1 MKYATESLEITI
13 HAWRVCWRIVSRLFC
28 LTTILSMDLKKKVF
42 LKLKT
47 GAQAFGYKRDEL
59 MSVAAH
65 IAGNLKLDENASEEE
80 VEDAV
85 DEAVSGCIP
94 FLKYGQSMATRVI
107 NDSKLKDDH
116 DTDDDNDDDDDT
128 HQKPA
133 SKKSQK
139 TTPTP
144 NDEAPAWVKE
154 LQKSVETLANQVET
168 MKGEKVTIG
177 RKERLSKLLAD
188 TGTYGETAL
197 KNFERMSFKDD
208 DDFDDFFTSVEAD
221 LAKFKQQM
229 ADSGLAHL
237 TTPPTPKQD
246 KPKGEDKVF
255 TDEQLEEMA
264 SGL

>member
-1 MKYATESLEITI
+1 
-13 HAWRVCWRIVSRLFC
+13 
-28 LTTILSMDLKKKVF
+28 MDLKKKVF

-65 IAGNLKLDENASEEE
+65 IADNLKLDDNASEED

-85 DEAVSGCIP
+85 DAAVSSCIP

-107 NDSKLKDDH
+107 NDSKSKDDH
-116 DTDDDNDDDDDT
+116 DDDDDDDDDDNN
-128 HQKPA
+128 QKP
-133 SKKSQK
+133 SPKKSPK

-144 NDEAPAWVKE
+144 KDETPAWVKE
-154 LQKSVETLANQVET
+154 LQKSVEALASQVET
-168 MKGEKVTIG
+168 MKGEKVTTG

-188 TGTYGETAL
+188 TGTYGEAAL

-208 DDFDDFFTSVEAD
+208 DDFDDYFTSVEED

-237 TTPPTPKQD
+237 TNPPTPKQD

-255 TDEQLEEMA
+255 TDEQLEEIA
-264 SGL
+264 SGF

>member
-1 MKYATESLEITI
+1 
-13 HAWRVCWRIVSRLFC
+13 
-28 LTTILSMDLKKKVF
+28 MDLKKKVF

-47 GAQAFGYKRDEL
+47 VAQAFGYKRDEL

-65 IAGNLKLDENASEEE
+65 IADNLKLEENASEED

-85 DEAVSGCIP
+85 DAAVSSCIP

-116 DTDDDNDDDDDT
+116 DDDDDDDDDDNS
-128 HQKPA
+128 QKSSP
-133 SKKSQK
+133 KKSPK
-139 TTPTP
+139 TTSTP
-144 NDEAPAWVKE
+144 KDETPAWVKE
-154 LQKSVETLANQVET
+154 LQKSVETLASQVET
-168 MKGEKVTIG
+168 MKGEKVTTG

-188 TGTYGETAL
+188 TGTYGEAAL

-208 DDFDDFFTSVEAD
+208 DDFDDYFTSVEED

-237 TTPPTPKQD
+237 TTPPTPKQY

-255 TDEQLEEMA
+255 TDEQLEEIA
-264 SGL
+264 SGF

>member
-1 MKYATESLEITI
+1 
-13 HAWRVCWRIVSRLFC
+13 
-28 LTTILSMDLKKKVF
+28 MDLKKKVF

-65 IAGNLKLDENASEEE
+65 IADNLKLDENASEED

-85 DEAVSGCIP
+85 DAAVSSCIP

-116 DTDDDNDDDDDT
+116 DDDDDDDDDDDNN
-128 HQKPA
+128 QKP
-133 SKKSQK
+133 SPKKSPK
-139 TTPTP
+139 TTSTP
-144 NDEAPAWVKE
+144 KDETPAWVKE
-154 LQKSVETLANQVET
+154 LQKSVETLASQVET
-168 MKGEKVTIG
+168 MKGEKVTTG

-188 TGTYGETAL
+188 TGTYGEAAL

-208 DDFDDFFTSVEAD
+208 DDFDDYFTSVEED

-255 TDEQLEEMA
+255 TDEQLEEIA
-264 SGL
+264 SGF

>member
-1 MKYATESLEITI
+1 
-13 HAWRVCWRIVSRLFC
+13 
-28 LTTILSMDLKKKVF
+28 MDLKKKVF

-65 IAGNLKLDENASEEE
+65 IADNLKLDENASEED

-85 DEAVSGCIP
+85 DAAVSSCIP

-116 DTDDDNDDDDDT
+116 DDDDDDDDDDNN
-128 HQKPA
+128 QKP
-133 SKKSQK
+133 SPKKSPK
-139 TTPTP
+139 TTSTP
-144 NDEAPAWVKE
+144 KDETPAWVKE

-168 MKGEKVTIG
+168 MKGEKVTTG

-188 TGTYGETAL
+188 TGTYGEAAL

-208 DDFDDFFTSVEAD
+208 DDFDDYFTSVEED

-264 SGL
+264 SGF

>member
-1 MKYATESLEITI
+1 
-13 HAWRVCWRIVSRLFC
+13 
-28 LTTILSMDLKKKVF
+28 MDLKKKVF

-65 IAGNLKLDENASEEE
+65 IADNLKLDENASEED

-85 DEAVSGCIP
+85 DAAVSGCIP

-107 NDSKLKDDH
+107 NDSKSKDDH
-116 DTDDDNDDDDDT
+116 DDDDDDDDDDNN
-128 HQKPA
+128 QKP
-133 SKKSQK
+133 SPKKSPK

-144 NDEAPAWVKE
+144 KDETPAWVKE
-154 LQKSVETLANQVET
+154 LQKSVETLARQVET
-168 MKGEKVTIG
+168 MKGEKVTTG

-188 TGTYGETAL
+188 TGTYGEAAL

-208 DDFDDFFTSVEAD
+208 DDFDDYFTSVEED

-255 TDEQLEEMA
+255 TDEQLEEIA
-264 SGL
+264 SGF

>member
-1 MKYATESLEITI
+1 
-13 HAWRVCWRIVSRLFC
+13 
-28 LTTILSMDLKKKVF
+28 MDLKKKVF

-65 IAGNLKLDENASEEE
+65 IADNLKLDENASEED

-85 DEAVSGCIP
+85 DAAVSSCIP

-116 DTDDDNDDDDDT
+116 DDDDDDDDDDNN
-128 HQKPA
+128 QKP
-133 SKKSQK
+133 SPKKSPK
-139 TTPTP
+139 TTSTP
-144 NDEAPAWVKE
+144 KDETPAWVKE
-154 LQKSVETLANQVET
+154 LQKSVETLASQVET
-168 MKGEKVTIG
+168 MKGEKVTTG

-188 TGTYGETAL
+188 TGTYGEAAL

-208 DDFDDFFTSVEAD
+208 DDFDDYFTSVEED

-237 TTPPTPKQD
+237 TNPPTPKQD

-255 TDEQLEEMA
+255 TDEQLEEIA
-264 SGL
+264 SGF

>member
-1 MKYATESLEITI
+1 
-13 HAWRVCWRIVSRLFC
+13 
-28 LTTILSMDLKKKVF
+28 MDLKKKVF

-65 IAGNLKLDENASEEE
+65 IADNLKLDENASEED

-85 DEAVSGCIP
+85 DAAVSSCIP

-116 DTDDDNDDDDDT
+116 DDDDDDDDDDNN
-128 HQKPA
+128 QKPS
-133 SKKSQK
+133 SKKSPK
-139 TTPTP
+139 TTSTP
-144 NDEAPAWVKE
+144 KDETPAWVKE
-154 LQKSVETLANQVET
+154 LQKSVETLASQVET
-168 MKGEKVTIG
+168 MKGEKVTTG

-188 TGTYGETAL
+188 TGTYGEAAL

-208 DDFDDFFTSVEAD
+208 DDFDDYFTSVEED

-255 TDEQLEEMA
+255 TDEQLEEIA
-264 SGL
+264 SGF

>member
-1 MKYATESLEITI
+1 
-13 HAWRVCWRIVSRLFC
+13 
-28 LTTILSMDLKKKVF
+28 MDLKKKVF

-65 IAGNLKLDENASEEE
+65 IADNLKLDEDASEED

-85 DEAVSGCIP
+85 DAAVSSCIP

-107 NDSKLKDDH
+107 NDSKSKDDH
-116 DTDDDNDDDDDT
+116 DVDDDDDDDDNT
-128 HQKPA
+128 QKP
-133 SKKSQK
+133 SPKKSPK
-139 TTPTP
+139 TTSTP
-144 NDEAPAWVKE
+144 KDETPAWVKE
-154 LQKSVETLANQVET
+154 LQKSVETLASQVET
-168 MKGEKVTIG
+168 MKGEKVTTG

-188 TGTYGETAL
+188 TGTYGEAAL

-208 DDFDDFFTSVEAD
+208 DDFDDYFTSVEED

-237 TTPPTPKQD
+237 TNPPTPKQD

-255 TDEQLEEMA
+255 TDEQLEEIA
-264 SGL
+264 SGF

>member
-1 MKYATESLEITI
+1 
-13 HAWRVCWRIVSRLFC
+13 
-28 LTTILSMDLKKKVF
+28 MDLKKKVF

-65 IAGNLKLDENASEEE
+65 IADNLKLDENASEED

-85 DEAVSGCIP
+85 DAAVSSCIP

-116 DTDDDNDDDDDT
+116 DDDDDDDDDEYN
-128 HQKPA
+128 QKP
-133 SKKSQK
+133 SPKKSPK
-139 TTPTP
+139 TTSTP
-144 NDEAPAWVKE
+144 KDDAPAWVKE
-154 LQKSVETLANQVET
+154 LQKSVETLASQVET
-168 MKGEKVTIG
+168 MKGEKVTTG

-188 TGTYGETAL
+188 TGTYGEAAL

-208 DDFDDFFTSVEAD
+208 DDFDDYFTSVEED

-255 TDEQLEEMA
+255 TDEQLEEIA
-264 SGL
+264 SGF

>member
-1 MKYATESLEITI
+1 
-13 HAWRVCWRIVSRLFC
+13 
-28 LTTILSMDLKKKVF
+28 MDLKKKVF

-65 IAGNLKLDENASEEE
+65 IADNLKLDENASEED

-85 DEAVSGCIP
+85 DAAVSDCIP

-116 DTDDDNDDDDDT
+116 DDDDNDDDDDNN
-128 HQKPA
+128 QKP
-133 SKKSQK
+133 SPKKSPK
-139 TTPTP
+139 TTSTP
-144 NDEAPAWVKE
+144 KDETPAWVKE

-168 MKGEKVTIG
+168 MKGEKVTTG

-188 TGTYGETAL
+188 TGTYGEAAL

-208 DDFDDFFTSVEAD
+208 DDFDDYFTSVEED

-237 TTPPTPKQD
+237 TNPPTPKQD

-255 TDEQLEEMA
+255 TDEQLEEIA
-264 SGL
+264 SGF

>member
-1 MKYATESLEITI
+1 
-13 HAWRVCWRIVSRLFC
+13 
-28 LTTILSMDLKKKVF
+28 MDLKKKVF

-65 IAGNLKLDENASEEE
+65 IADNLKLDENASEED

-85 DEAVSGCIP
+85 DAAVSDCIP

-116 DTDDDNDDDDDT
+116 DDDDDDDDDDNN
-128 HQKPA
+128 QKP
-133 SKKSQK
+133 SPKKSPK
-139 TTPTP
+139 TTSTP
-144 NDEAPAWVKE
+144 KDETPACVKE
-154 LQKSVETLANQVET
+154 LQKSVETLASQVET
-168 MKGEKVTIG
+168 MKGEKVTTG

-188 TGTYGETAL
+188 TGTYGEAAL

-208 DDFDDFFTSVEAD
+208 DDFDDYFTSVEED

-237 TTPPTPKQD
+237 TNPPTPKQD

-255 TDEQLEEMA
+255 TDEQLEEIA
-264 SGL
+264 SGF

>member
-1 MKYATESLEITI
+1 
-13 HAWRVCWRIVSRLFC
+13 
-28 LTTILSMDLKKKVF
+28 MDLKKKVF

-65 IAGNLKLDENASEEE
+65 IADNLKLDENASEED

-85 DEAVSGCIP
+85 DAAVSDCIP

-107 NDSKLKDDH
+107 NDSKSKDDH
-116 DTDDDNDDDDDT
+116 DDDDDDDDSGNGT
-128 HQKPA
+128 GSTSKEP
-133 SKKSQK
+133 KKSQK
-139 TTPTP
+139 TTSTP
-144 NDEAPAWVKE
+144 KDETPAWVKE

-168 MKGEKVTIG
+168 MKGEKVTTG

-188 TGTYGETAL
+188 TGTYGEAAL

-208 DDFDDFFTSVEAD
+208 DDFDDYFTSVEED

-237 TTPPTPKQD
+237 TNPPTPKQD

-255 TDEQLEEMA
+255 TDEQLEEIA
-264 SGL
+264 SGF

>member
-1 MKYATESLEITI
+1 
-13 HAWRVCWRIVSRLFC
+13 
-28 LTTILSMDLKKKVF
+28 MDLKKKVF

-65 IAGNLKLDENASEEE
+65 IADNLKLDENASEED

-85 DEAVSGCIP
+85 DAAVSSCIP

-116 DTDDDNDDDDDT
+116 DDDHDDDDDDDNNN
-128 HQKPA
+128 QKPS
-133 SKKSQK
+133 SKKSPK
-139 TTPTP
+139 TTSTP
-144 NDEAPAWVKE
+144 KDETPAWVKE

-168 MKGEKVTIG
+168 MKGEKVTTG

-188 TGTYGETAL
+188 TGTYGEAAL

-208 DDFDDFFTSVEAD
+208 DDFDDYFTSVEED

-237 TTPPTPKQD
+237 TNPPTPKQD

-255 TDEQLEEMA
+255 TDEQLEEIA
-264 SGL
+264 SGF

>member
-1 MKYATESLEITI
+1 
-13 HAWRVCWRIVSRLFC
+13 
-28 LTTILSMDLKKKVF
+28 MDLKKKVF

-65 IAGNLKLDENASEEE
+65 IADNLKLDENASEEDA
-80 VEDAV
+80 EDAV
-85 DEAVSGCIP
+85 DAAVSGCIP

-107 NDSKLKDDH
+107 NDSKSKDDH
-116 DTDDDNDDDDDT
+116 DDDDDDDDDDNN
-128 HQKPA
+128 QKP
-133 SKKSQK
+133 SPKKSSK
-139 TTPTP
+139 TTSTP
-144 NDEAPAWVKE
+144 KDETPAWVKE
-154 LQKSVETLANQVET
+154 LQKSVETLASQVET
-168 MKGEKVTIG
+168 MKGEKVTTG

-188 TGTYGETAL
+188 TGTYGEAAL

-208 DDFDDFFTSVEAD
+208 DDFDDYFTSVEED

-255 TDEQLEEMA
+255 TDEQLEEIA
-264 SGL
+264 SGF

>member
-1 MKYATESLEITI
+1 
-13 HAWRVCWRIVSRLFC
+13 
-28 LTTILSMDLKKKVF
+28 MDLKKKVF

-65 IAGNLKLDENASEEE
+65 IADNLKLDENASEED

-85 DEAVSGCIP
+85 DAAVSDCIP

-116 DTDDDNDDDDDT
+116 DDDDDDDDDDNN
-128 HQKPA
+128 QKTS
-133 SKKSQK
+133 SKKSPK
-139 TTPTP
+139 TTSTP
-144 NDEAPAWVKE
+144 KDETPAWAKE

-168 MKGEKVTIG
+168 MKGEKVTTG

-188 TGTYGETAL
+188 TGTYGEAAL

-208 DDFDDFFTSVEAD
+208 DDFDDYFTSVEED

-237 TTPPTPKQD
+237 TNPPTPKQD

-255 TDEQLEEMA
+255 TDEQLEEIA
-264 SGL
+264 SGF

>member
-1 MKYATESLEITI
+1 
-13 HAWRVCWRIVSRLFC
+13 
-28 LTTILSMDLKKKVF
+28 MDLKKKVF

-65 IAGNLKLDENASEEE
+65 IADNLKLDENASEED

-85 DEAVSGCIP
+85 DEAVAGCIP
-94 FLKYGQSMATRVI
+94 FLEFGQSMATRVI
-107 NDSKLKDDH
+107 NDSKPKDGHASD
-116 DTDDDNDDDDDT
+116 DDEDDDNGDEP
-128 HQKPA
+128 KSAP
-133 SKKSQK
+133 KKSQK
-139 TTPTP
+139 TTSTA
-144 NDEAPAWVKE
+144 NSDVPAWVKD
-154 LQKSVETLANQVET
+154 LQKSVETLASQVET
-168 MKGEKVTIG
+168 MKGEKITTG
-177 RKERLSKLLAD
+177 RKERLTKLLAD
-188 TGTYGETAL
+188 TGTYGEAAL

-208 DDFDDFFTSVEAD
+208 DDFEDYLTSVEGD

-255 TDEQLEEMA
+255 TDEQLEEIA
-264 SGL
+264 SGF

>member
-1 MKYATESLEITI
+1 
-13 HAWRVCWRIVSRLFC
+13 
-28 LTTILSMDLKKKVF
+28 MDLKKKVF

-65 IAGNLKLDENASEEE
+65 IADNLKLDENASEED

-85 DEAVSGCIP
+85 DSAVSACIP

-107 NDSKLKDDH
+107 NDSKSKDDH
-116 DTDDDNDDDDDT
+116 DDDDDDDDDDNN
-128 HQKPA
+128 QKP
-133 SKKSQK
+133 SPKKSPK
-139 TTPTP
+139 TTSTP
-144 NDEAPAWVKE
+144 KDETPAWVKE
-154 LQKSVETLANQVET
+154 LQKSVETLASQVET
-168 MKGEKVTIG
+168 MKGEKVTTG

-188 TGTYGETAL
+188 TGTYGEAAL

-208 DDFDDFFTSVEAD
+208 DDFDDYFTSVEED

-264 SGL
+264 SGF

>member
-1 MKYATESLEITI
+1 
-13 HAWRVCWRIVSRLFC
+13 
-28 LTTILSMDLKKKVF
+28 MDLKKKVF

-65 IAGNLKLDENASEEE
+65 IADNLKLDENASEED

-85 DEAVSGCIP
+85 DAAVSSCIP

-116 DTDDDNDDDDDT
+116 DHDDDDDDDDDDNN
-128 HQKPA
+128 QKPS
-133 SKKSQK
+133 SKKSPK
-139 TTPTP
+139 TTSTP
-144 NDEAPAWVKE
+144 KDETPAWVKE

-168 MKGEKVTIG
+168 MKGEKVTTG

-188 TGTYGETAL
+188 TGTYGEAAL

-208 DDFDDFFTSVEAD
+208 DDFDDYFTSVEED

-237 TTPPTPKQD
+237 TNPPTPKQD

-255 TDEQLEEMA
+255 TDEQLEEIA
-264 SGL
+264 SGF

>member
-1 MKYATESLEITI
+1 
-13 HAWRVCWRIVSRLFC
+13 
-28 LTTILSMDLKKKVF
+28 MDLKKKVF

-47 GAQAFGYKRDEL
+47 GAQAYGYKRDEL
-59 MSVAAH
+59 RSVAAH
-65 IAGNLKLDENASEEE
+65 IADNLKLDENASEED

-85 DEAVSGCIP
+85 DNAVSSCIP
-94 FLKYGQSMATRVI
+94 FLKFGQTMATRVI
-107 NDSKLKDDH
+107 NDSKPKEDH
-116 DTDDDNDDDDDT
+116 DTDDDNDDDDAT
-128 HQKPA
+128 QKST
-133 SKKSQK
+133 SKKSNK
-139 TTPTP
+139 TAPTP
-144 NDEAPAWVKE
+144 DNDTPSWVKE
-154 LQKSVETLANQVET
+154 LQKSVEALANQVET

-188 TGTYGETAL
+188 TGTYGEAAL

-208 DDFDDFFTSVEAD
+208 DDFDDYFTSVEED

-255 TDEQLEEMA
+255 TDSELEEIA
-264 SGL
+264 SGF

>member
-1 MKYATESLEITI
+1 
-13 HAWRVCWRIVSRLFC
+13 
-28 LTTILSMDLKKKVF
+28 MDLKKKVF

-65 IAGNLKLDENASEEE
+65 IADNLKLDENASEED

-85 DEAVSGCIP
+85 DAAVSSCIP

-116 DTDDDNDDDDDT
+116 DDDDDDDDDDNN
-128 HQKPA
+128 QKPS
-133 SKKSQK
+133 SKKSPK
-139 TTPTP
+139 TTSTP
-144 NDEAPAWVKE
+144 KDETPAWVKE

-168 MKGEKVTIG
+168 MKGEKVTTG

-188 TGTYGETAL
+188 TGTYGEAAL

-208 DDFDDFFTSVEAD
+208 DDFDDYFTSVEED

-237 TTPPTPKQD
+237 TNPPTPKQD
-246 KPKGEDKVF
+246 KPKVEDKVF
-255 TDEQLEEMA
+255 TDEQLEEIA
-264 SGL
+264 SGF

>member
-1 MKYATESLEITI
+1 
-13 HAWRVCWRIVSRLFC
+13 
-28 LTTILSMDLKKKVF
+28 MDLKKKVF

-65 IAGNLKLDENASEEE
+65 IADNLKLDENASEEE

-107 NDSKLKDDH
+107 NDSKPKGDQH
-116 DTDDDNDDDDDT
+116 SDDDVEDEGNDDDHSHDST
-128 HQKPA
+128 
-133 SKKSQK
+133 SKKSSKSQK
-139 TTPTP
+139 KASTA
-144 NDEAPAWVKE
+144 NDEAPEWVKD
-154 LQKSVETLANQVET
+154 LQKTVETLAVQVET
-168 MKGEKVTIG
+168 MKGEKITTG
-177 RKERLSKLLAD
+177 RKERLTKLLAD
-188 TGTYGETAL
+188 TGSYGEATL

-208 DDFDDFFTSVEAD
+208 DDFDDYFTSVDED

-255 TDEQLEEMA
+255 TDEQIEEIA
-264 SGL
+264 SGY

>member
-1 MKYATESLEITI
+1 
-13 HAWRVCWRIVSRLFC
+13 
-28 LTTILSMDLKKKVF
+28 MDLKKKVF

-65 IAGNLKLDENASEEE
+65 IADNLKLEENASEEE

-94 FLKYGQSMATRVI
+94 FLRLGQSMATRVI
-107 NDSKLKDDH
+107 NDSKPKDGQASDN
-116 DTDDDNDDDDDT
+116 NDDDDDDSGNGT
-128 HQKPA
+128 GSTSKEPKKP
-133 SKKSQK
+133 QK
-139 TTPTP
+139 TTSTP
-144 NDEAPAWVKE
+144 KDETPAWVKE
-154 LQKSVETLANQVET
+154 LQKSVETLASQVET
-168 MKGEKVTIG
+168 MKGEKVTTG

-188 TGTYGETAL
+188 TGTYGEAAL

-208 DDFDDFFTSVEAD
+208 DDFDDYFTSVEED

-237 TTPPTPKQD
+237 TNPPTPKQD

-255 TDEQLEEMA
+255 TDEQLEEIA
-264 SGL
+264 SGF

>member
-1 MKYATESLEITI
+1 
-13 HAWRVCWRIVSRLFC
+13 
-28 LTTILSMDLKKKVF
+28 MDLKKKVF

-65 IAGNLKLDENASEEE
+65 IADNLKLDENASEED

-85 DEAVSGCIP
+85 DAAVSDCIP

-107 NDSKLKDDH
+107 NDSKSKDDH
-116 DTDDDNDDDDDT
+116 DDDDDDDDDGNNN
-128 HQKPA
+128 QKP
-133 SKKSQK
+133 SPKKSPK
-139 TTPTP
+139 TTSTP
-144 NDEAPAWVKE
+144 KDETPAWVKE

-168 MKGEKVTIG
+168 MKGEKVTTG

-188 TGTYGETAL
+188 TGTYGEAAL

-208 DDFDDFFTSVEAD
+208 DDFDDYFTSVEED

-237 TTPPTPKQD
+237 TNPPTPKQD

-255 TDEQLEEMA
+255 TDEQLEEIA
-264 SGL
+264 SGF

>member
-1 MKYATESLEITI
+1 
-13 HAWRVCWRIVSRLFC
+13 
-28 LTTILSMDLKKKVF
+28 MDLKKKVF

-65 IAGNLKLDENASEEE
+65 IADNLKLDENASEED

-85 DEAVSGCIP
+85 DAAVSDCIP

-107 NDSKLKDDH
+107 NDSKSKDDH
-116 DTDDDNDDDDDT
+116 DDDDDDDDDDNN
-128 HQKPA
+128 QKPS
-133 SKKSQK
+133 SKKSPK
-139 TTPTP
+139 TTSTP
-144 NDEAPAWVKE
+144 KDDTPAWVKE
-154 LQKSVETLANQVET
+154 LQKSVETLASQVET
-168 MKGEKVTIG
+168 MKGEKVTTG

-188 TGTYGETAL
+188 TGTYGEAAL

-208 DDFDDFFTSVEAD
+208 DDFDDYFTSVEED

-255 TDEQLEEMA
+255 TDEQLEEIA
-264 SGL
+264 SGF

>member
-1 MKYATESLEITI
+1 
-13 HAWRVCWRIVSRLFC
+13 
-28 LTTILSMDLKKKVF
+28 MDLKKKVF

-65 IAGNLKLDENASEEE
+65 IADNLKLDENASEED

-85 DEAVSGCIP
+85 DAAVSSCIP

-107 NDSKLKDDH
+107 NDSKSKDDH
-116 DTDDDNDDDDDT
+116 DDDDDDDDDDNS
-128 HQKPA
+128 QKP
-133 SKKSQK
+133 SPKKSSK
-139 TTPTP
+139 TISTPK
-144 NDEAPAWVKE
+144 DETPAWVKE
-154 LQKSVETLANQVET
+154 LQKSVETLASQVET
-168 MKGEKVTIG
+168 MKGEKVTTG

-188 TGTYGETAL
+188 TGTYGEAAL

-208 DDFDDFFTSVEAD
+208 DDFDDYFTSVEED

-237 TTPPTPKQD
+237 TNPPTPKQD

-255 TDEQLEEMA
+255 TDEQLEEIA
-264 SGL
+264 SGF

>member
-1 MKYATESLEITI
+1 
-13 HAWRVCWRIVSRLFC
+13 
-28 LTTILSMDLKKKVF
+28 MDLKKKVF

-65 IAGNLKLDENASEEE
+65 IADNLKLDENASEED

-85 DEAVSGCIP
+85 DAAVSDCIP

-116 DTDDDNDDDDDT
+116 DDDDDDDDDDNN
-128 HQKPA
+128 QKP
-133 SKKSQK
+133 SPKKSPK
-139 TTPTP
+139 TTSTP
-144 NDEAPAWVKE
+144 KDETPAWVKE

-168 MKGEKVTIG
+168 MKGEKVTTG

-188 TGTYGETAL
+188 TGTYGEAAL

-208 DDFDDFFTSVEAD
+208 DDFDDYFTSVEED

-237 TTPPTPKQD
+237 TNPPTPKQD

-255 TDEQLEEMA
+255 TDEQLEEIA
-264 SGL
+264 SGF

>member
-1 MKYATESLEITI
+1 
-13 HAWRVCWRIVSRLFC
+13 
-28 LTTILSMDLKKKVF
+28 MDLKKKVF

-47 GAQAFGYKRDEL
+47 EAQAYGYKRDEL

-65 IAGNLKLDENASEEE
+65 IADNLKLDENASEED

-85 DEAVSGCIP
+85 DSAVSSCIP
-94 FLKYGQSMATRVI
+94 FLKFGQSMATRVI
-107 NDSKLKDDH
+107 NDSKPKEDH
-116 DTDDDNDDDDDT
+116 DTNDDNDDDDT
-128 HQKPA
+128 TQKSA
-133 SKKSQK
+133 SKKSNK
-139 TTPTP
+139 ATSTPDNDTP
-144 NDEAPAWVKE
+144 SWVKD
-154 LQKSVETLANQVET
+154 LQKSVEALANQVET

-188 TGTYGETAL
+188 TGTYGEAAL

-208 DDFDDFFTSVEAD
+208 DDFDDYFTSVEED

-255 TDEQLEEMA
+255 TDSELEEIA
-264 SGL
+264 SGF

>member
-1 MKYATESLEITI
+1 
-13 HAWRVCWRIVSRLFC
+13 
-28 LTTILSMDLKKKVF
+28 MDLKKKVF
-42 LKLKT
+42 LKLKPE
-47 GAQAFGYKRDEL
+47 AQAYGYKRDEL

-65 IAGNLKLDENASEEE
+65 IADNLKLDENASEED

-85 DEAVSGCIP
+85 DSAVSSCIP
-94 FLKYGQSMATRVI
+94 FLKFGQSMATRVI
-107 NDSKLKDDH
+107 NDSKPKEDH
-116 DTDDDNDDDDDT
+116 DTNDDNDDDDT
-128 HQKPA
+128 TQKSA
-133 SKKSQK
+133 SKKSNK
-139 TTPTP
+139 ATSTPDNDTP
-144 NDEAPAWVKE
+144 SWVKD
-154 LQKSVETLANQVET
+154 LQKSVEALANQVET

-188 TGTYGETAL
+188 TGTYGEAAL

-208 DDFDDFFTSVEAD
+208 DDFDDYFTSVEED

-255 TDEQLEEMA
+255 TDSELEEIA
-264 SGL
+264 SGF

>member
-1 MKYATESLEITI
+1 
-13 HAWRVCWRIVSRLFC
+13 
-28 LTTILSMDLKKKVF
+28 MDLKKKVF

-65 IAGNLKLDENASEEE
+65 IADNLKLDENASEEDA
-80 VEDAV
+80 EDAV
-85 DEAVSGCIP
+85 DAAVSGCIP

-107 NDSKLKDDH
+107 NDSKSKDDH
-116 DTDDDNDDDDDT
+116 DDDDDDDDDDNN
-128 HQKPA
+128 QKP
-133 SKKSQK
+133 SPKKSSK
-139 TTPTP
+139 TTSTP
-144 NDEAPAWVKE
+144 KDETPAWVKE
-154 LQKSVETLANQVET
+154 LQKSVETLASQVET
-168 MKGEKVTIG
+168 MKGEKVTTG

-188 TGTYGETAL
+188 TGTYGEAAL

-208 DDFDDFFTSVEAD
+208 DDFDDYFTSVEED
-221 LAKFKQQM
+221 LAKLKQQM

-255 TDEQLEEMA
+255 TDEQLEEIA
-264 SGL
+264 SGF

>member
-1 MKYATESLEITI
+1 
-13 HAWRVCWRIVSRLFC
+13 
-28 LTTILSMDLKKKVF
+28 MDLKKKVF

-65 IAGNLKLDENASEEE
+65 IADNLKLDENASEED

-85 DEAVSGCIP
+85 DAAVSSCIP

-116 DTDDDNDDDDDT
+116 DDDDDDDDDDNN
-128 HQKPA
+128 QKPS
-133 SKKSQK
+133 SKKSPK
-139 TTPTP
+139 TTSTP
-144 NDEAPAWVKE
+144 KDETPAWVKE

-168 MKGEKVTIG
+168 MKGEKVTTG

-188 TGTYGETAL
+188 TGTYGEAAL

-208 DDFDDFFTSVEAD
+208 DDFDDYFTSVEED

-237 TTPPTPKQD
+237 TNPPTPKQD

-255 TDEQLEEMA
+255 TDEQLEEIA
-264 SGL
+264 SGF

>member
-1 MKYATESLEITI
+1 
-13 HAWRVCWRIVSRLFC
+13 
-28 LTTILSMDLKKKVF
+28 MDLKKKVF

-65 IAGNLKLDENASEEE
+65 IADNLKLDENASEED

-85 DEAVSGCIP
+85 DDAVSGCIP
-94 FLKYGQSMATRVI
+94 FLKLGQSMATRVI
-107 NDSKLKDDH
+107 NDSKPKDDH
-116 DTDDDNDDDDDT
+116 DDDDDDDDDNNN
-128 HQKPA
+128 QKP
-133 SKKSQK
+133 SPKKSSK
-139 TTPTP
+139 TTSTP
-144 NDEAPAWVKE
+144 KDETPAWVKE
-154 LQKSVETLANQVET
+154 LQKSVETLASQVET
-168 MKGEKVTIG
+168 MKGEKVTTG

-188 TGTYGETAL
+188 TGTYGEAAL
-197 KNFERMSFKDD
+197 KNFERMAFKDD
-208 DDFDDFFTSVEAD
+208 NDFDDYFTSVEED

-255 TDEQLEEMA
+255 TDEQLEEIA
-264 SGL
+264 SGF